1 MYTNTIKEI
10 EDLLKERDELFGA
23 EKDNY
28 QLELQYNLCKMRDGL
43 KHQLA
48 ILKYSN
54 GAEMQLNDLLTNKRF
69 KSVDDIKQ
77 TIKPIFNF
85 DFELVEA
92 SKDDDDLSD
101 NELISDLRF
110 MGIETAEL
118 SIYYVKT
125 RIGEYLITGVYL
137 N

>member
-1 MYTNTIKEI
+1 MYETTIKEI
-10 EDLLKERDELFGA
+10 EDLLKERDEFIGA
-23 EKDNY
+23 EKDNC

-43 KHQLA
+43 EHQLA
-48 ILKYSN
+48 ILKHPN

-77 TIKPIFNF
+77 AIKPIINF
-85 DFELVEA
+85 DFELIEA
-92 SKDDDDLSD
+92 SKDEDDLSD
-101 NELISDLRF
+101 NELISDLTF
-110 MGIETAEL
+110 MSAETAEL
-118 SIYYVKT
+118 SIYYAKT